1 MEVGVTEKAT
11 RAAAISL
18 RRHWPLIAVFL
29 WTAGVG
35 ALYVRC
41 PGCLDRARDNRSCE
55 WTGDTTARLDLRQ
68 PADWQHLVLDAQL
81 AEGLAGRF
89 ADAASLKINGV
100 EGHGGLIDDGAL
112 VRECRTR
119 MFATIEANH
128 RVGADQIEAARA
140 QRRAPFDAAV
150 LLLFL
155 PLYWLG
161 ATLVDR
167 RLRHRF
173 ASDPHLVRWVATAIA
188 SGTVAIVGAQLADLW
203 SMQEASRMSTSR
215 NDLAPLADDPVV
227 LQEREER
234 VVVLAAVAADAFE
247 DDLARRAHDLE
258 GSQWA
263 LVRRGDCRL
272 AAGGRGRRDH
282 ARVLIAPG
290 IRRDP
295 VSAESGGRQSRIA
308 SPVNHQDHPVAV
320 RPTAVDLGR
329 PEHFSL
335 DVPLVQLPRAFE
347 DRPQVC
353 RSRDL
358 TGLGDR
364 PREQGNRCCRGE
376 NR

>member
-203 SMQEASRMSTSR
+203 SMLWELIRVG
-215 NDLAPLADDPVV
+215 ND
-227 LQEREER
+227 
-234 VVVLAAVAADAFE
+234 
-247 DDLARRAHDLE
+247 HI
-258 GSQWA
+258 G
-263 LVRRGDCRL
+263 GHRL
-272 AAGGRGRRDH
+272 ASFA
-282 ARVLIAPG
+282 
-290 IRRDP
+290 
-295 VSAESGGRQSRIA
+295 
-308 SPVNHQDHPVAV
+308 
-320 RPTAVDLGR
+320 RPTEQHPAAPIVIGILLFWLVDVFNRLNSAVQ
-329 PEHFSL
+329 P
-335 DVPLVQLPRAFE
+335 PRAALTLAGF
-347 DRPQVC
+347 DRARQ
-353 RSRDL
+353 RR
-358 TGLGDR
+358 
-364 PREQGNRCCRGE
+364 
-376 NR
+376 